1 MSYERDTERN
11 HCCIC
16 GKQLHS
22 ATFIGE
28 WGCDCGDRELNS
40 YRACAKCHS
49 EHHSADNMTNYDPNM
64 TLKANTKEIYEIC
77 VAKMLKAQQEDED
90 ATH

>member
-11 HCCIC
+11 HCCVC

-28 WGCDCGDRELNS
+28 WGCDCGDRELHS

-49 EHHSADNMTNYDPNM
+49 EPHSADNMTHYDPNYH
-64 TLKANTKEIYEIC
+64 EE
-77 VAKMLKAQQEDED
+77 
-90 ATH
+90 

>member
-1 MSYERDTERN
+1 MSQRHSWRSGNRYWIRVTHMSYERDTERN
-11 HCCIC
+11 HCCVC

-28 WGCDCGDRELNS
+28 WGCDCGDRELHS

-49 EHHSADNMTNYDPNM
+49 EHHSADNMTNYDPN
-64 TLKANTKEIYEIC
+64 YF
-77 VAKMLKAQQEDED
+77 DEETD
-90 ATH
+90 IP